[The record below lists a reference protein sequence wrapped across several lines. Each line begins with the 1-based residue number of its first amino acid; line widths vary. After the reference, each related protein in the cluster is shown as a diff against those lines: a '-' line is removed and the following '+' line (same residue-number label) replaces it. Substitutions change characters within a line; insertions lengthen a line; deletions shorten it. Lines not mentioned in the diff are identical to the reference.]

1 VYKDCYGLSV
11 SQLLER
17 ACNSSPAQEV
27 VWDGYRRMTYG
38 ELWSESRALAASLQ
52 NMGIE
57 KGDRVAVCL
66 PNWHEFLVMY
76 AAIAHLGAILVPCN
90 TRYRAEE
97 VGANVVLFGHSHVPL
112 CTEERGVLFLNPGS
126 LQLPRGYHQPTY
138 ACLEQLAHT
147 DQQVEVDVRFFNHR
161 GEPVSDLGGRFTLRR

>member
-1 VYKDCYGLSV
+1 MSLLILSDTHGLV
-11 SQLLER
+11 FEVKQTVERHQAELVLHCGDFCTDKQRVPFAAMRLVRGNCDTERDVPLELTTRWRQLVIYQTHGHLYDVKR
-17 ACNSSPAQEV
+17 
-27 VWDGYRRMTYG
+27 
-38 ELWSESRALAASLQ
+38 SLL
-52 NMGIE
+52 
-57 KGDRVAVCL
+57 KL
-66 PNWHEFLVMY
+66 
-76 AAIAHLGAILVPCN
+76 
-90 TRYRAEE
+90 RYRAEE

-138 ACLEQLAHT
+138 ASLEQLAHT